1 MNSIRKDIKI
11 TLFIKFTLLFL
22 LWWICFKGV
31 KKPDITEEWL
41 VTAPTSTSHS
51 NIKVNHDSR

>member
-1 MNSIRKDIKI
+1 MSSIRKDIKI
-11 TLFIKFTLLFL
+11 TLLIKFTLLFL

-41 VTAPTSTSHS
+41 LKTPISTSNKH
-51 NIKVNHDSR
+51 KGEL